1 MKKKG
6 VLHMTNIIILD
17 DQESHINDIENQ
29 VRSLAIDDLHIRK
42 YQNEEQFIKDID
54 NIPEYS
60 IFLIDIVLSKNS
72 GIEVAKFIN
81 TYIHGAIVIFISSYL
96 DKVVDIYDAQHYY
109 FIYKPEL
116 EKRLP
121 IAFDKAM
128 KNLKNFKETL
138 SIDVKGKTVVLH
150 SHDILY
156 LERQRHTTT
165 IIDNKQELK
174 CSYKLD
180 EMSNKLPS
188 YFIRCHRS
196 YIINAKKV
204 IEQKREE
211 FVLEN
216 HITIPISR
224 SYQKQVEKLFQEF
237 LMEHL

>member
-1 MKKKG
+1 
-6 VLHMTNIIILD
+6 MTNVIIVD
-17 DQESHINDIENQ
+17 DQETYLNDIESR
-29 VRSLAIDDLHIRK
+29 VLSLGIEDLCIRK
-42 YQNEEQFIKDID
+42 YQSEKQFIKDIQ

-60 IFLIDIVLSKNS
+60 IFLIDIVLNKNS

-81 TYIHGAIVIFISSYL
+81 AYIRGAIVIFISSYL

-121 IAFDKAM
+121 MAFEKAM
-128 KNLKNFKETL
+128 KSLKNLKQTL

-165 IIDNKQELK
+165 IIDSQQEIK
-174 CSYKLD
+174 CHYKLD
-180 EMSNKLPS
+180 EMLNKLPS

-211 FVLEN
+211 FILEN
-216 HITIPISR
+216 NIIIPISR
-224 SYQKQVEKLFQEF
+224 AYQKEVEKKFQEF